1 MVLTLGDGVA
11 DGSTKERHDT
21 GLRQKGDRAPSV
33 SGQWDEQVRG
43 AAEAA
48 DGAGDK
54 FKGPERGNKGL
65 S

>member
-33 SGQWDEQVRG
+33 SGQWDEQV
-43 AAEAA
+43 
-48 DGAGDK
+48 
-54 FKGPERGNKGL
+54 
-65 S
+65 